1 MLYIPKKIK
10 DIIGDQEYT
19 QNDIGMSGS
28 KVLMFP
34 KYVLKIQQQTP
45 ETENEKDIIAWL
57 DGRLPVP
64 QIPAYYVENQTA
76 YTLMSRITGKM
87 LCDEEYL
94 NDPTRLIKLVAEG
107 LKLLWSVDVSDCPC
121 GVSPLDERLKAAR
134 WNVENGRVDLDNVEP
149 ETFGTNGFANPEELL
164 SWLEQNR
171 PEEDIV
177 LTHGDFCLP
186 NIFAENNRISGFI
199 DLGKMGPA
207 DTWQDLAIVLRSLE
221 HNFSGRYNDGKSYFE
236 FKPAMLL
243 DELGMEMNEEKN
255 RYYMLLDE
263 LF

>member
-1 MLYIPKKIK
+1 MLYIPQKIK
-10 DIIGDQEYT
+10 NIIGDQEYT

-28 KVLMFP
+28 KVLIFP
-34 KYVLKIQQQTP
+34 KHVLKIQQQTP
-45 ETENEKDIIAWL
+45 ETENEKDIIDWVN
-57 DGRLPVP
+57 GRLPVP
-64 QIPAYYVENQTA
+64 EIPAYCVENQIA

-87 LCDEEYL
+87 LCDEDYL
-94 NDPTRLIKLVAEG
+94 NDPAKLIKLAAEG

-134 WNVENGRVDLDNVEP
+134 WNVENGQVDLDNVEP
-149 ETFGTNGFANPEELL
+149 ETFGPDGFANPGELL
-164 SWLEQNR
+164 TWLEQNR

-207 DTWQDLAIVLRSLE
+207 DRWQDLAIVLRSLE
-221 HNFSGRYNDGKSYFE
+221 HNFSGRYNDGKGYFE
-236 FKPAMLL
+236 FEPGMLL
-243 DELGMEMNEEKN
+243 DELGMGMDEEKN

>member
-1 MLYIPKKIK
+1 MLYIPQKIK
-10 DIIGDQEYT
+10 DIIDDQKYT

-28 KVLMFP
+28 KVLMFSE
-34 KYVLKIQQQTP
+34 YVLKIQQQTP

-57 DGRLPVP
+57 GGRLPVP
-64 QIPAYYVENQTA
+64 EIPAYYVENQIA

-94 NDPTRLIKLVAEG
+94 NEPAKLIKLVAEG

-121 GVSPLDERLKAAR
+121 RVSPLDERLKAAR
-134 WNVENGRVDLDNVEP
+134 WNVENGQVDLDNVEP
-149 ETFGTNGFANPEELL
+149 ETFGPNGFSNPKELL
-164 SWLEQNR
+164 TWLEQNR

-186 NIFAENNRISGFI
+186 NIFADNNQISGFI

-207 DTWQDLAIVLRSLE
+207 DRWQDLAIALRSLE
-221 HNFSGRYNDGKSYFE
+221 HNFSGRYNNGNSYFE
-236 FKPAMLL
+236 FEPDMLL